1 MEERSSPKELLNQ
14 IQMKIKN
21 RFNRLKIKSQKKVN
35 LKNKPK
41 SIVNNHQK
49 NNQVK
54 IKNIILIH

>member
-35 LKNKPK
+35 QKNKPK